1 MWLPWESALWL
12 AVALLAFTLVA
23 RRVSS
28 VPLAAVTTTQ
38 EMTVVLS
45 LYALWQYVRGLA
57 ITKVAGAM
65 EHARSLWRLE
75 HSLHIGSELWIQ
87 RELINHRRVMQFLN
101 VYYGGMHVP
110 VMGAVLIWLFVR
122 HRPQYA
128 AVRTSLALLIAGCI
142 TIQAMVPMAPPR
154 FLTDVGF
161 VDAGLKYGLSV
172 YGTGGS
178 GVSNELAALPS
189 LHAGWSILA
198 GYAAIAYGV
207 GKWRWLMLLHPVLT
221 MLSIVATGN
230 HWWLDAIL
238 SGVILVVVMAAQE
251 FIRNRLARDRLDGN
265 PKPYSRP
272 TPDRLFPDRP
282 APDQL
287 VPDLRAM
294 SDNGV

>member
-1 MWLPWESALWL
+1 MWLPWETALWL
-12 AVALLAFTLVA
+12 AVALLALTLGA

-28 VPLAAVTTTQ
+28 VPRAAVITTQ

-65 EHARSLWRLE
+65 EHARTLWRLE
-75 HSLHIGSELWIQ
+75 RTMHIGSELWIQ
-87 RELINHRRVMQFLN
+87 RELINHRPVMQLLN

-128 AVRTSLALLIAGCI
+128 TVRTSLALLIAGCI
-142 TIQAMVPMAPPR
+142 TIQALVPMAPPR
-154 FLTDVGF
+154 FLTDLGF

-178 GVSNELAALPS
+178 GASNELAALPS

-198 GYAAIAYGV
+198 GYAAVAYGA
-207 GKWRWLMLLHPVLT
+207 GKWRWLMLLHPILT
-221 MLSIVATGN
+221 MLSIVATAN

-238 SGVILVVVMAAQE
+238 SGVILIAVMALQQ
-251 FIRNRLARDRLDGN
+251 FVRDRLVDDG
-265 PKPYSRP
+265 
-272 TPDRLFPDRP
+272 
-282 APDQL
+282 
-287 VPDLRAM
+287 V
-294 SDNGV
+294 